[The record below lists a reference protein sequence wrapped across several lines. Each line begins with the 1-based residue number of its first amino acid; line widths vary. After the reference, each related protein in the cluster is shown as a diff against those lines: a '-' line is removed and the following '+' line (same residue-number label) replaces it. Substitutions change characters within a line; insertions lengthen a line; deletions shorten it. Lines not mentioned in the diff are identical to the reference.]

1 MRAAPKSIE
10 THQTLF
16 KCPVIFDQPVN
27 RVFYDEEVM
36 LRPLPTANKAIAQH
50 NDQIVA
56 EYLARLD
63 TKQYTKQVH
72 EQLINLLP
80 GGNFSIEVLA
90 KAMNTSARSL
100 HRQLQKEDIA
110 YQDILNEVRKTLA
123 EKYLL
128 DPANSV
134 TDIAFKLGYNDA
146 SNFARAFKRWSG
158 MSPNEFKGANQST

>member
-1 MRAAPKSIE
+1 
-10 THQTLF
+10 
-16 KCPVIFDQPVN
+16 
-27 RVFYDEEVM
+27 
-36 LRPLPTANKAIAQH
+36 
-50 NDQIVA
+50 
-56 EYLARLD
+56 
-63 TKQYTKQVH
+63 
-72 EQLINLLP
+72 
-80 GGNFSIEVLA
+80 
-90 KAMNTSARSL
+90 MNTSARSL